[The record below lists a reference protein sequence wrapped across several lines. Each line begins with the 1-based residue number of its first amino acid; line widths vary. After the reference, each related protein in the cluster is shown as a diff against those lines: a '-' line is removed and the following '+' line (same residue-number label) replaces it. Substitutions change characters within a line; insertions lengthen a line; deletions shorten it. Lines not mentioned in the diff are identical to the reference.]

1 MFAYPFQGYWKDV
14 GTIESLWDANMELLH
29 SKPELELDDDSWRIY
44 SKNPNKPPH
53 YVGDTASVH
62 NSLVSEGC
70 FIYGTVENSVLFPG
84 VVVEKGATIKDSI
97 IMEESHVG
105 KDSRVIKAIL
115 DQEVRIGQNC
125 LIGGEEAITCLVYTS
140 VVVNAIKVLLFFFF
154 KNSGT
159 GGVGELANFIMG
171 LCLVLPAA
179 LIYRRKK
186 TRKRALVGTLVG
198 VVAMTVASGLLNY

>member
-1 MFAYPFQGYWKDV
+1 MPPWLKLDISDLPTLLAGF
-14 GTIESLWDANMELLH
+14 SLG
-29 SKPELELDDDSWRIY
+29 P
-44 SKNPNKPPH
+44 
-53 YVGDTASVH
+53 
-62 NSLVSEGC
+62 VSG
-70 FIYGTVENSVLFPG
+70 
-84 VVVEKGATIKDSI
+84 
-97 IMEESHVG
+97 
-105 KDSRVIKAIL
+105 
-115 DQEVRIGQNC
+115 
-125 LIGGEEAITCLVYTS
+125 

-198 VVAMTVASGLLNY
+198 VVAMTVASGLLNYYMLIPAYSLIMPMEAILEACTAINPAMNSVLAYVLMAAMPFTLAKAFLMGFFYSCYISDYRRCSTADETEVHMSDMEKLTNSPEETKATLPEASRGNAARGRGDLPGG

>member
-1 MFAYPFQGYWKDV
+1 MQKKSKHLDWLLKTALLAAVAFVLMY
-14 GTIESLWDANMELLH
+14 IEIPIPIVPPWLKLDISDLPTLLAGFSLG
-29 SKPELELDDDSWRIY
+29 P
-44 SKNPNKPPH
+44 
-53 YVGDTASVH
+53 
-62 NSLVSEGC
+62 VSG
-70 FIYGTVENSVLFPG
+70 
-84 VVVEKGATIKDSI
+84 
-97 IMEESHVG
+97 
-105 KDSRVIKAIL
+105 
-115 DQEVRIGQNC
+115 
-125 LIGGEEAITCLVYTS
+125 

-198 VVAMTVASGLLNY
+198 VVAMTVASGLLNYYMLIPAYSLIMPMEAILEACTAINPAMNSVLAYVLMAAMPFTLAKGILDGILLFLLYKRLSPLLHGRRD

>member
-125 LIGGEEAITCLVYTS
+125 LIGGEEAIT
-140 VVVNAIKVLLFFFF
+140 VVGMQVEIGDN
-154 KNSGT
+154 
-159 GGVGELANFIMG
+159 
-171 LCLVLPAA
+171 
-179 LIYRRKK
+179 K
-186 TRKRALVGTLVG
+186 TLEAGKMIEPNETI
-198 VVAMTVASGLLNY
+198 